1 MVPILNFRFVHVIRL
16 EAAPKVL
23 QTLEKLASPGADLVA
38 KVEETMATV
47 RDVLNALRTATE
59 QVETLRADNERLT
72 GLMATMERTENE
84 EDRVDAETHATYEE
98 QIRQLEERRAADLA
112 RIAELE
118 AQPDL
123 SQDDTREFEE
133 IMARLNPPDPN
144 DTGPTP
150 GEETDPD
157 AGPTQ

>member
-1 MVPILNFRFVHVIRL
+1 MVPILSFKFTHVIRL

-47 RDVLNALRTATE
+47 RDVLNALRAATE

-72 GLMATMERTENE
+72 GLVATMERTEAD
-84 EDRVDAETHATYEE
+84 EDVADAEVHATYDER
-98 QIRQLEERRAADLA
+98 IRQLEEQRAADLA

-118 AQPDL
+118 SQPDL
-123 SQDDTREFEE
+123 SQEDTREFEE
-133 IMARLNPPDPN
+133 IMARLNPPEPD
-144 DTGPTP
+144 
-150 GEETDPD
+150 D
-157 AGPTQ
+157 AGPIE